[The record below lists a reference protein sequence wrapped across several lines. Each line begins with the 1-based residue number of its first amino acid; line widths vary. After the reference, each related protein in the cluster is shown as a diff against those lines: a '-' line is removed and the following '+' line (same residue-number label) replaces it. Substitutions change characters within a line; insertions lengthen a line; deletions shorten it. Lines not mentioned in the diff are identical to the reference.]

1 MKTRSNM
8 AISRILIASPTK
20 REMGSFLPL
29 VHRYGCPYLVCG
41 LGTGSTSFELTRFIE
56 SRGRP
61 YAVILAG
68 VAGAYEWADVE
79 LEDVCLAS
87 SEAYGDLGRYGP
99 SGIEP
104 VFLGGDEMRTEFA
117 LEPGWCQIIKSDIV
131 KELGLRCGPMV
142 TVSCV
147 TGTREM
153 AWDLHK
159 RFKSIA
165 ENMEGAAA
173 AQVCNFYQVPL
184 FEIRGISNWV
194 GDLDRKNWRLD
205 QALDA
210 TARVLEKVLGVLLD

>member
-1 MKTRSNM
+1 MT
-8 AISRILIASPTK
+8 IPRILIVSPTK
-20 REMGSFLPL
+20 RELDSFLPL
-29 VHRYGCPYLVCG
+29 AHRHKCPHLVCG
-41 LGTGSTSFELTRFIE
+41 LGPGSTSFELTRFIE
-56 SRGRP
+56 RRGAP
-61 YAVILAG
+61 YTVILAG
-68 VAGAYEWADVE
+68 VAGAYQWADVN

-104 VFLGGDEMRTEFA
+104 ISLEGDETRTEFS
-117 LEPGWCQIIKSDIV
+117 LGPVWRQIITSDLV

-147 TGTREM
+147 TGTRER

-173 AQVCNFYQVPL
+173 AQVCDYYQVPL
-184 FEIRGISNWV
+184 LEFRGISNWV
-194 GDLDRKNWRLD
+194 GDLDRKNWRLE
-205 QALDA
+205 QALNA
-210 TARVLEKVLGVLLD
+210 TAKVLEKVLGVLLD